1 MKSAR
6 QMAWVLVL
14 SSSQRN
20 HSVNRKARSQ
30 AGVVGVGSAAGV
42 QIRVQSGGSM
52 ADETIVRFF
61 SGN

>member
-1 MKSAR
+1 
-6 QMAWVLVL
+6 MAWVLVL